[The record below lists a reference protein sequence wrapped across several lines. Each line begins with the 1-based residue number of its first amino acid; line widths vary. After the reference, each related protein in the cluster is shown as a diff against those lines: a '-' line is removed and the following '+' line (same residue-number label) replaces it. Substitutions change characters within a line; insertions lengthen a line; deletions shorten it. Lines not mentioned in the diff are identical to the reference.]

1 MRRSAGSCLALSL
14 VLVSCDANLY
24 GPPSEFL
31 DPPDN
36 LRYEV
41 EASGT
46 PGQPAGV
53 LLRWDDDPNASSFRV
68 YSRSGTSEA
77 FAFRAE
83 TSSPS
88 FHERG
93 VPQLQ
98 YYVTA
103 VSYGGSESSGSSIV
117 TVDERLALPKPATL
131 SSISVNGAIFL
142 YWSDN
147 AATSEPQGFRN
158 YRVYS
163 AAWDIDADRCLEPW
177 GLEGST
183 VAPEFQVGALI
194 NGTPLC
200 FAVSAISVEGFESLW
215 SPTRGDTPRDDA
227 RNVVV
232 TTRQSA
238 DATAGFRFWRDQNA
252 DGNVQ
257 VAELGQVLGGSSP
270 QADFSVERDPSGRI
284 FLTPQRN
291 GTTLTLYGGGPI
303 GDLTDID
310 VAPLTGFS
318 RTAREALV
326 GWGYVFE
333 MDGGDQFSRF
343 GGLRVSHVG
352 QNVVI
357 FDWSFQR
364 DPGNPELTPPGQ

>member
-1 MRRSAGSCLALSL
+1 VRRLAGSCLALSL
-14 VLVSCDANLY
+14 VLVSCDAGLY
-24 GPPSEFL
+24 GPPSDFV
-31 DPPDN
+31 DAPDN

-41 EASGT
+41 EASGN

-53 LLRWDDDPNASSFRV
+53 LLRWDDDPDASSFRI
-68 YSRSGTSEA
+68 YSRGGTSGT
-77 FAFRAE
+77 FVFRAE

-93 VPQLQ
+93 IPQLQ

-103 VSYGGSESSGSSIV
+103 VSFDGAESDASAII
-117 TVDERLALPKPATL
+117 TVDELLTLPKPASL

-147 AATSEPQGFRN
+147 AATSEPEGFRN

-163 AAWDIDADRCLEPW
+163 SAWDIDANRCLEPW
-177 GLEGST
+177 SLEGST
-183 VAPEFQVGALI
+183 VAPEFQVGALT
-194 NGTPLC
+194 NGVPRC
-200 FAVSAISVEGFESLW
+200 FAVSAISIEGFESLW

-232 TTRQSA
+232 TSRQSL
-238 DATAGFRFWRDQNA
+238 DATAGFRFWRDQNG
-252 DGNVQ
+252 DGAVQ
-257 VAELGQVLGGSSP
+257 GSELGQVIAGSSP
-270 QADFSVERDPSGRI
+270 LADFTVERDPSGKI
-284 FLTPQRN
+284 FLTPQRT
-291 GTTLTLYGGGPI
+291 GTTLALYAGGPI

-364 DPGNPELTPPGQ
+364 DPGNPELIPAR

>member
-1 MRRSAGSCLALSL
+1 MRRFAGSCLALSL

-24 GPPSEFL
+24 GPPSDFL
-31 DPPDN
+31 DPPGN

-53 LLRWDDDPNASSFRV
+53 LLRWDDDPDASSFRV
-68 YSRSGTSEA
+68 YSRAGTSEA
-77 FAFRAE
+77 FGYRAE

-93 VPQLQ
+93 IPQLQ

-103 VSYGGSESSGSSIV
+103 VSYGGSESDGSTIV
-117 TVDERLALPKPATL
+117 TVDERLTLSRPATL
-131 SSISVNGAIFL
+131 SSISVNGAIYL

-163 AAWDIDADRCLEPW
+163 AAWDIDANRCLEPW
-177 GLEGST
+177 RLEGST

-227 RNVVV
+227 RNVMV

-252 DGNVQ
+252 DGKVQ
-257 VAELGQVLGGSSP
+257 VAELGQVLAGSSP
-270 QADFSVERDPSGRI
+270 QADFSVERDPSGKI

-291 GTTLTLYGGGPI
+291 GTTLALYGSGPI
-303 GDLTDID
+303 GALTDID

-333 MDGGDQFSRF
+333 MDGGDLFSRF

-364 DPGNPELTPPGQ
+364 DPGNPELIPAR

>member
-1 MRRSAGSCLALSL
+1 MSRLAGSCLALSL
-14 VLVSCDANLY
+14 VLVSCDANQY
-24 GPPSEFL
+24 GGPSDFL

-53 LLRWDDDPNASSFRV
+53 LLRWDDDLEASSFRV
-68 YSRSGTSEA
+68 YSRAGTSGTFSY
-77 FAFRAE
+77 RAE

-93 VPQLQ
+93 IPQLE
-98 YYVTA
+98 YYVTS
-103 VSYGGSESSGSSIV
+103 VSSSGGESNASAVV
-117 TVDERLALPKPATL
+117 TVDERLTLPKPAAL

-142 YWSDN
+142 FWSDN
-147 AATSEPQGFRN
+147 AATSEPDGFRN

-163 AAWDIDADRCLEPW
+163 AAWDIDANRCLEPW
-177 GLEGST
+177 RLEGST
-183 VAPEFQVGALI
+183 VAPEFQVGALT

-232 TTRQSA
+232 STRQSA

-252 DGNVQ
+252 DGTVQ
-257 VAELGQVLGGSSP
+257 PSELGQVLPGSSP
-270 QADFSVERDPSGRI
+270 QADFSVERDPSGKI
-284 FLTPQRN
+284 FLTPQRT
-291 GTTLTLYGGGPI
+291 GTTLTLYGSGPI

-318 RTAREALV
+318 LTAREALV

-352 QNVVI
+352 LNVVI

-364 DPGNPELTPPGQ
+364 DPGNPELTPPR